1 MPKRSQEELR
11 ELQDKASYLHSQGYT
26 VGEIAEQLNVHK
38 RTVQRWKPHIH
49 GMRKALPTAKTEVPA
64 IQQAV
69 VEVAAEHQEDTTK
82 EIAQTLTDLMIDA
95 VLPEI
100 KRILESDA
108 VSSTN
113 RLRACSLVGDWSGWG
128 RGARVNLDA
137 AVELL
142 YRAGYVVIE
151 RSPENNV

>member
-69 VEVAAEHQEDTTK
+69 VEVAEQEEDTTK
-82 EIAQTLTDLMIDA
+82 AIAQTLTGLMLDA

-100 KRILESDA
+100 TRILESEDT
-108 VSSTN
+108 STTN
-113 RLRACSLVGDWSGWG
+113 RLKACSLVGDWSGWG

-142 YRAGYVVIE
+142 FRAGYEVIE
-151 RSPENNV
+151 RSPESSV

>member
-1 MPKRSQEELR
+1 MPKRSERASRDLKSKANELY
-11 ELQDKASYLHSQGYT
+11 KQGYSRK
-26 VGEIAEQLNVHK
+26 EIAEKVGVSE
-38 RTVQRWKPHIH
+38 RTIQRWKPHLDDYKKPLS
-49 GMRKALPTAKTEVPA
+49 KADTEVPA
-64 IQQAV
+64 IQKAV
-69 VEVAAEHQEDTTK
+69 VEVASQRQDATE
-82 EIAQTLTDLMIDA
+82 EIAQTLTDLMLDA

-108 VSSTN
+108 TSTTN

-142 YRAGYVVIE
+142 YRAGYEVTE
-151 RSPENNV
+151 RSPENSA